1 MSGPDMQGVGE
12 PQNGR
17 DVQEETLLTSHRFA
31 TRLAELSGSGKVE
44 QLIVDTLAQVAKAEQ
59 ASLAPFEEREGY
71 AMIAA
76 TRGYL
81 AELVSDVR
89 VKAGEGLM
97 GDVLSSHLPKIIADV
112 RQEPGAARR
121 RIRYRTPSCL
131 LVPLIAAGRLLAVL
145 NLADR
150 TDGQAFGYSD
160 LARLRA
166 FLAPATLALLAA
178 HLARDKADLAKLV
191 ATDPLTGLFNR
202 RHFTARLEE
211 EIARA
216 FRDGSSLTVLAVDV
230 DLFKS
235 VNDRFGH
242 AAGDAVLRAVSL
254 VIRRAVRFFDVC
266 ARMGGDEFVIVLH
279 GTEENALQ
287 TAERLRKR
295 VASWRPADPSLGLPM
310 DMNVTVSI
318 GLASLRR
325 DASDTQDLLERADRA
340 LYAAKLAGR
349 NRLNLEQ

>member
-1 MSGPDMQGVGE
+1 MSVLDMQGIGE

-17 DVQEETLLTSHRFA
+17 DAQEDTLLTSHRFA
-31 TRLAELSGSGKVE
+31 TRLAELTGSGRVE
-44 QLIVDTLAQVAKAEQ
+44 QLIVDTLAQVARADQ
-59 ASLAPFEEREGY
+59 ASLALFEEREGY
-71 AMIAA
+71 MSVVA

-97 GDVLSSHLPKIIADV
+97 GDVLSTHLPKIIADISE
-112 RQEPGAARR
+112 EPAATRR
-121 RIRYRTPSCL
+121 RIRYRTSSCM

-150 TDGQAFGYSD
+150 SDGQPFTHAD
-160 LARLRA
+160 LGRLRA
-166 FLAPATLALLAA
+166 FIAPATLALLAGR
-178 HLARDKADLAKLV
+178 LAKEKADLAKLV

-202 RHFTARLEE
+202 RHFAARLEE

-216 FRDGSSLTVLAVDV
+216 SRDGSNLTVLAVDV

-242 AAGDAVLRAVSL
+242 AAGDAVLQAVSL
-254 VIRRAVRFFDVC
+254 VIRRAIRFFDLC
-266 ARMGGDEFVIVLH
+266 ARMGGDEFVVVLH
-279 GTEENALQ
+279 GTEANALQ

-295 VASWRPADPSLGLPM
+295 VSSWQPDPSLGLPS
-310 DMNVTVSI
+310 DIRITCSI
-318 GLASLRR
+318 GLASLSREVP
-325 DASDTQDLLERADRA
+325 DAQELLARADRA
-340 LYAAKLAGR
+340 LYAAKVAGR
-349 NRLNLEQ
+349 NRLNIEQ